1 MSKATTQSVKE
12 YVYHR
17 RGIDMPNLKMKLA
30 PGPGFF
36 VKKKGNIRKD
46 EGGE

>member
-1 MSKATTQSVKE
+1 MKE

-36 VKKKGNIRKD
+36 VRRFSGIKVKK
-46 EGGE
+46 